1 MGSSLGVPVASA
13 DGSMVSV
20 YKKGTQSSSSDLRT
34 SSHDGHFVPKAHGAM
49 ILAEGEE
56 LEALAGCD
64 SASSSDCPVL
74 RIRQIGPLTDK
85 LTPAPRRFPLL
96 TCSPSRVLCIWCL
109 KTRAEGGAAAD
120 CRALRIREI
129 GT

>member
-1 MGSSLGVPVASA
+1 MAPG
-13 DGSMVSV
+13 DGRMVSV
-20 YKKGTQSSSSDLRT
+20 YKKGTQSPSSDCRT
-34 SSHDGHFVPKAHGAM
+34 SSHDGHFVPEAHGAM
-49 ILAEGEE
+49 ILAEGGE

-64 SASSSDCPVL
+64 SASDCPVL

-96 TCSPSRVLCIWCL
+96 TCSPSRVVCIWCL